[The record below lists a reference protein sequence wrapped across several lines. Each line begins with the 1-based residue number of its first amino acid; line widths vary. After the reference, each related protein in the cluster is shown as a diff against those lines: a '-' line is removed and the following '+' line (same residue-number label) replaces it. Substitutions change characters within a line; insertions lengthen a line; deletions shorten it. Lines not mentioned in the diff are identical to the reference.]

1 MSRWRKGEER
11 DEERGDEAGEDR
23 IEEMGEGLRA
33 RIRLEI
39 GQELLTFTG
48 VDGTAGGLFHPPLS
62 LEEALA
68 RIGGPMDLPAFPGL
82 RPELDE
88 RDLAAAGW
96 GVVFAP
102 RVDPAVREALSP
114 LLELRR
120 EQAAAIH
127 GLHFRELTYA
137 PGESAWD
144 FLARHG
150 ALPGTVDP
158 RRLPFYLL
166 LVGGPEAIPF
176 ELQERLGRFHAVGRI
191 DFDHPEDYARYA
203 ESVVAAESSPP
214 DRRPEVTLFGPRH
227 PDDPA
232 TAVLAEMLL
241 EPLAGAL
248 RSQEG
253 LGGWAVRTCF
263 GPAASKEGL
272 HRLLG
277 GGEAPA
283 VLFFAG
289 HPLLFPPDDPRQRRE
304 QGALVCSEWPGPRG
318 RRGGPLPPEHY
329 FAAADLLAGADL
341 HGLVAFLF
349 ASYGVGTPRR
359 EPLFPDLDE
368 EEELTAK
375 PFVAELP
382 RALLA
387 HPRGGALAVIGKTG
401 PAWGYPFP
409 RVRGRRQTGAFES
422 VFRSLQEGEPV
433 GAALLVLE
441 QAHAEASAYLRSL
454 LAGRD
459 SPAAPGRSTPG
470 PPALDQG
477 TLDPGDLVA
486 LWTACHSLRFT
497 LLGDPAVRAAT
508 AAREVRLFQPYPLGE
523 LMISEVAE
531 GPPAGE
537 EGAGR
542 GGVASPYAARV
553 TGLVLQGLT
562 ELEEGYQAQGRSLE
576 EVTPAVELA
585 RRMLATVPSPSR
597 WDELLGPFY
606 TTTQMSKLLGEISRQ
621 AVMDRVQRRTLL
633 GLKTADGVWVYPRF
647 QLDERNEVLSGLA
660 AVLQAFDPDEVDEWT
675 LAAWLVSPLQPL
687 GGRSV
692 IDWLREEREPEAVL
706 ALARDAARRLGG

>member
-1 MSRWRKGEER
+1 MSEWEMGEER
-11 DEERGDEAGEDR
+11 GDGTGEERGDER
-23 IEEMGEGLRA
+23 GEGIRE

-39 GQELLTFTG
+39 TQELLAFTG
-48 VDGTAGGLFHPPLS
+48 VDGAAGGAFHPPLS
-62 LEEALA
+62 LEEALERA
-68 RIGGPMDLPAFPGL
+68 GGPMEVPAFPGL

-102 RVDPAVREALSP
+102 GVDPAVREALSP

-176 ELQERLGRFHAVGRI
+176 ELQERLGCFHAVGRI
-191 DFDHPEDYARYA
+191 DFDRPEEHARYA

-214 DRRPEVTLFGPRH
+214 DRRPEVALFGPRH

-232 TAVLAEMLL
+232 TAVLEEMLL

-248 RSQEG
+248 RSQEEP
-253 LGGWAVRTCF
+253 GGWAVRTCF
-263 GPAASKEGL
+263 GPAASKGAL
-272 HRLLG
+272 HRVLG
-277 GGEAPA
+277 GGETPA

-318 RRGGPLPPEHY
+318 RGHGPVPPEHY
-329 FAAADLLAGADL
+329 FAAADLPAGADL

-359 EPLFPDLDE
+359 EPLFREDPDEDDE
-368 EEELTAK
+368 LAPT

-401 PAWGYPFP
+401 PAWGYPFS

-422 VFRSLQEGEPV
+422 VFRSLEEGEPV

-441 QAHAEASAYLRSL
+441 QAQAEVSAYLRSL
-454 LAGRD
+454 LADRD
-459 SPAAPGRSTPG
+459 SRLALGRPA
-470 PPALDQG
+470 
-477 TLDPGDLVA
+477 LDPGDLVA
-486 LWTACHSLRFT
+486 LWTAGHGLRFT
-497 LLGDPAVRAAT
+497 LLGDPAVRVAM

-523 LMISEVAE
+523 VMLSEVAE

-537 EGAGR
+537 ETPGKGGA
-542 GGVASPYAARV
+542 ASPFAARV
-553 TGLVLQGLT
+553 TGLVLQGLS
-562 ELEEGYQAQGRSLE
+562 ELEESYQAQGRSLE
-576 EVTPAVELA
+576 EVTPALELA

-606 TTTQMSKLLGEISRQ
+606 TTTQVAKLLGGISRQ

-647 QLDERNEVLSGLA
+647 QLDENNQVLPGLA
-660 AVLQAFDPDEVDEWT
+660 SVLQAFDPQEVDEWT
-675 LAAWLVSPLQPL
+675 LAAWLVSPHRSL
-687 GGRSV
+687 GGRSA